1 MAPRQGRRVV
11 DKRIFVELRERERE
25 TVGLSNGEIKNKVYT
40 ELVYT
45 TQVRTLETINLLP
58 SKTNHPQNRLRATT
72 ITAT

>member
-45 TQVRTLETINLLP
+45 TQVRTLGTINLL
-58 SKTNHPQNRLRATT
+58 SS
-72 ITAT
+72 